1 MGRRPCRWPCV
12 RIPPRREGG
21 CGVYDASSRKPAG
34 AGSVG
39 AERAAAGVC
48 FSRGNMLELARDA
61 ADLQATVSIHGD
73 LKTAKPAAQGA
84 VTKVPT

>member
-1 MGRRPCRWPCV
+1 MTH
-12 RIPPRREGG
+12 
-21 CGVYDASSRKPAG
+21 SSRKPAG

>member
-1 MGRRPCRWPCV
+1 MTH
-12 RIPPRREGG
+12 
-21 CGVYDASSRKPAG
+21 SSRKPAG
-34 AGSVG
+34 AGSFG

-61 ADLQATVSIHGD
+61 ADLQATVRS
-73 LKTAKPAAQGA
+73 TATSRPRSRRPSA